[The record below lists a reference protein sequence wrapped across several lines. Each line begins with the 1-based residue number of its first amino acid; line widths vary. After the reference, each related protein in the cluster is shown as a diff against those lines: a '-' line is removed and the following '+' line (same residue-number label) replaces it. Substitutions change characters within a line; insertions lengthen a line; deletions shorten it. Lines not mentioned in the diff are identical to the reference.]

1 MTADFRKIME
11 QVSGE
16 DLEGFFEQWV
26 FVNGY
31 PEIQWSWKYKNGK
44 VMISIEQMQ
53 EQHVFKFPLEFGML
67 INGKTKIE
75 TVQVVEK
82 KSTFEIVTNEMPVG
96 LVIDPEYWMLF
107 EEK

>member
-1 MTADFRKIME
+1 
-11 QVSGE
+11 
-16 DLEGFFEQWV
+16 
-26 FVNGY
+26 
-31 PEIQWSWKYKNGK
+31 
-44 VMISIEQMQ
+44 MISIEQMQ